1 MKKVKT
7 MNKFNVALDKCSC
20 RGFWECVQKLGQQ
33 PDPDNSVH
41 DGLPHPQPRVPGHH
55 HLWSG
60 YGHRH
65 ARQGSQGE
73 VRELDESKESWSK
86 SWDYYHITLF
96 HYIVLIV
103 LSQEE
108 VDAYKKQ
115 YEKESF
121 PGLEV
126 SMEDVTSMMTAPN
139 PGAAVGA
146 KAISEVG
153 NIFLDSALNPKFHI
167 LF

>member
-1 MKKVKT
+1 MVSE
-7 MNKFNVALDKCSC
+7 NA
-20 RGFWECVQKLGQQ
+20 
-33 PDPDNSVH
+33 
-41 DGLPHPQPRVPGHH
+41 
-55 HLWSG
+55 
-60 YGHRH
+60 Y
-65 ARQGSQGE
+65 
-73 VRELDESKESWSK
+73 K
-86 SWDYYHITLF
+86 SWDNNPILTTVSTTAYPIHSLEYPAITICGQGMATDTLDKVLKERFESWMRAKNLDLNRETIIISHYFTILF
-96 HYIVLIV
+96 LIV

-153 NIFLDSALNPKFHI
+153 NIFLDSAQNPKFHI